1 MYQSF
6 PSLNDKYLLVFECYD
21 VQVVPL
27 ITLLGAVAVKKYAG

>member
-6 PSLNDKYLLVFECYD
+6 ASLNDKYLLAFKCCD

-27 ITLLGAVAVKKYAG
+27 ITLLGAVAVK